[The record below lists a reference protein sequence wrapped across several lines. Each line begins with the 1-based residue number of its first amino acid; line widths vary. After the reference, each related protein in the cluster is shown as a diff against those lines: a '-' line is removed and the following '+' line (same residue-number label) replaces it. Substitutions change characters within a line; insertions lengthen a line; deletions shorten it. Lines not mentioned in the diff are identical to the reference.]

1 MTEVLTSVMLRSHD
15 VMLCSQ
21 DVYGLSSGRCQLSHL
36 ALARL
41 QLASGKRGHYVF

>member
-1 MTEVLTSVMLRSHD
+1 MLRSHN

-21 DVYGLSSGRCQLSHL
+21 DVY

-41 QLASGKRGHYVF
+41 QLASGKRGH